1 MVYLIDW
8 GIELLIKVA
17 TSRLRKFYIII
28 KIMTPFCIMP
38 VHTGDQRNPLGDI
51 AGLTF

>member
-1 MVYLIDW
+1 MN
-8 GIELLIKVA
+8 G
-17 TSRLRKFYIII
+17 KFDNVI

-51 AGLTF
+51 ARFALQPALKS

>member
-1 MVYLIDW
+1 MS
-8 GIELLIKVA
+8 G
-17 TSRLRKFYIII
+17 KFDNVI

-51 AGLTF
+51 AGLTFQPALKS